1 MASIL
6 VVDDSEAEVARLARV
21 LSVDSTRRVHTCAG
35 GEEVFEIVA
44 ADNIDLVIAGQQTG
58 KMDDLVFLEKFQEAF
73 PRVPVILIAKEAS
86 EEFVV
91 NAFQQGVSGYL
102 NRKSSAEQLSSMADR
117 LLAERAADLAYRA
130 LLRHQELDEY
140 EFKLRSR
147 RVLMSAAAGFL
158 RQRIQVSEIC
168 PDKELLRLGIAIE
181 EALLNA
187 CLHGNLELD
196 SALREKDGDLF
207 ESLADERSEVSP
219 WKDRYV
225 YVRAVVT
232 RDYARVTI
240 RDEGSGFDPTM
251 LPDPTDPENL
261 LKPHGRGVM
270 IMQLFMDEV
279 VWNESGNEVTMIKKA
294 IATADINK
302 TES

>member
-1 MASIL
+1 VASIL
-6 VVDDSEAEVARLARV
+6 VVNDSEAEVGRLGRV
-21 LSVDSTRRVHTCAG
+21 LSVDSTRRIQTSAG

-44 ADNIDLVIAGQQTG
+44 ADNIDLVVTGLQTA
-58 KMDDLVFLEKFQEAF
+58 KMDDLVFLEKFQEEF
-73 PRVPVILIAKEAS
+73 PRIPIILIAEEGS

-91 NAFQQGVSGYL
+91 KAFQQGVSGYL
-102 NRKSSAEQLSSMADR
+102 NRKSSAGKLSSMADR
-117 LLAERAADLAYRA
+117 LLAKRATDLAHRA
-130 LLRHQELDEY
+130 LLRRQELDEY

-147 RVLMSAAAGFL
+147 RVLMSATAGFL
-158 RQRIQVSEIC
+158 RQRIQASEIC
-168 PDKELLRLGIAIE
+168 PEKELLRLGLAIE

-196 SALREKDGDLF
+196 SALREQDGDLF

-225 YVRAVVT
+225 YVNAVVT
-232 RDYARVTI
+232 RECARVTV
-240 RDEGSGFDPTM
+240 RDEGSGFDPAM

-270 IMQLFMDEV
+270 IMRLFMDEV
-279 VWNESGNEVTMIKKA
+279 IWNESGNEVTMIKKA
-294 IATADINK
+294 VAATDEK
-302 TES
+302 